1 MHVANGVPFG
11 SPLALTVVAIIFCR
25 TTKGLLE
32 CPCTDRIVKVL
43 PTAYKAQS
51 VGVCAAAYRVTSAA
65 ECAAAVTR
73 AALQLSSSIAVTSAT
88 GVTTSMPAGCCLSF
102 DLYGALPSLAA
113 NRPYQ
118 PLPCTHLPLRC
129 PVRCAFCIGSLL
141 SSRYDG
147 GAKRDA
153 GMSAVCCEKQHA
165 LMPAPLL
172 GGYYRFSAN
181 QLLALA
187 TSLFTDD
194 VASC

>member
-1 MHVANGVPFG
+1 LDPT
-11 SPLALTVVAIIFCR
+11 PLIRLKLLHACGQWRSFRESTCPYRCRYNFCR

-51 VGVCAAAYRVTSAA
+51 VGVCAAAYRATSAA

-147 GAKRDA
+147 GAHAASR
-153 GMSAVCCEKQHA
+153 STLRSCQHPFWA
-165 LMPAPLL
+165 
-172 GGYYRFSAN
+172 
-181 QLLALA
+181 A
-187 TSLFTDD
+187 TIGLVPT
-194 VASC
+194 SC